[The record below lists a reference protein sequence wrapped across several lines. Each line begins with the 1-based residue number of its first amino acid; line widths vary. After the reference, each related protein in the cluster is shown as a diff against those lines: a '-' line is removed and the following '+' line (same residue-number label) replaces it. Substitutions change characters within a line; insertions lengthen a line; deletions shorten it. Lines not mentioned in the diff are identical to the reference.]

1 MIKKLVSHLGEY
13 KRAAILTPMFSALE
27 AVMDILLPTIM
38 AFIIDLGI
46 EKGDM
51 NAIVKYG
58 LLTFAVAAIAL
69 LLGVLAG
76 KYAAEAS
83 TGFAGNLRDAMYEN
97 IQHYSFSNIDKFST
111 AGLVTRLTTDLT
123 NVQNAFQMCERM
135 CVRAP
140 VHLVFALFMAV
151 MIGGPLSLIF
161 VVAVVFLVAVLA
173 GIMVP
178 TFELTLPIGISFYT
192 FQTMSYTIDVYRGL
206 VPPQRNIVDFGAYVT
221 LFPQLIAGPIVQYK
235 TVAYDLEHRRES
247 VSEAS
252 EGLQRLVIG
261 LGKKVLIANQM
272 GAIWEDIA
280 AMSDPTAVTAW
291 IGAIAY
297 TFQIYF
303 DFSGYSDM
311 AIGLGHFFGFHFL
324 ENFNYPY
331 ESRSVTEFWR
341 RWHIS
346 LSTWFREY
354 VYIPLGGNRKGKGR
368 QLLNIAIVWLLTGL
382 WHGASWNFVLWG
394 VYYAALLL
402 LEKTFLLKWLDKA
415 PRFVGHVYTCFC
427 FVMGWVLFAITD
439 LGALG
444 AYVGH
449 MFSGTFADSTTAY
462 LLRCDWL
469 LLVLGVIGCT
479 SLPKRLWEKR
489 EQALSPALSDG
500 LRTVW
505 VVVVLLVSMAFLVG
519 DSYNPFLYFRF

>member
-1 MIKKLVSHLGEY
+1 MVFSSTTFLLAFLPLV
-13 KRAAILTPMFSALE
+13 AILYYICPRKLR
-27 AVMDILLPTIM
+27 
-38 AFIIDLGI
+38 
-46 EKGDM
+46 
-51 NAIVKYG
+51 NG
-58 LLTFAVAAIAL
+58 LLLVFSLLFYGWGEPKYILIMLFSTVFDYCNGLAIGHFRSRGRAGGAKAVLVISVVGNLAILGFFKYTDFAISNL
-69 LLGVLAG
+69 NGLLG
-76 KYAAEAS
+76 
-83 TGFAGNLRDAMYEN
+83 
-97 IQHYSFSNIDKFST
+97 T
-111 AGLVTRLTTDLT
+111 AIPALGLL
-123 NVQNAFQMCERM
+123 
-135 CVRAP
+135 
-140 VHLVFALFMAV
+140 
-151 MIGGPLSLIF
+151 
-161 VVAVVFLVAVLA
+161 
-173 GIMVP
+173 
-178 TFELTLPIGISFYT
+178 LPIGISFYT

-346 LSTWFREY
+346 LSTWFRDY
-354 VYIPLGGNRKGKGR
+354 LYIPLGGNRKGKGR
-368 QLLNIAIVWLLTGL
+368 QLLNILLVWLATGL
-382 WHGASWNFVLWG
+382 WHGADWTFVLWG
-394 VYYAALLL
+394 LLYAALLTA
-402 LEKTFLLKWLDKA
+402 EKLFLLRGLKKL
-415 PRFVGHVYTCFC
+415 RVLNHIYVLLFVTLGF
-427 FVMGWVLFAITD
+427 VLFD
-439 LGALG
+439 
-444 AYVGH
+444 
-449 MFSGTFADSTTAY
+449 ADSVRSAAASVCAMFGGGGLPLVGQESLY
-462 LLRCDWL
+462 ALRSGAVL
-469 LLVLGVIGCT
+469 LLSAAVGATPLPRRLITAVQQKQAGRAVLAVLEPVGLCLLLAVCT
-479 SLPKRLWEKR
+479 
-489 EQALSPALSDG
+489 
-500 LRTVW
+500 
-505 VVVVLLVSMAFLVG
+505 AFLVDG
-519 DSYNPFLYFRF
+519 SFNPFLYFRF